1 MLTRKLHGSHVLWVL
16 LLNQCP
22 NNIFLSKIE
31 LQYIF
36 YYDKTPGLSCKS
48 RTFAYAST
56 DTTDGAARPANEHS
70 PAVTVM
76 LTINMLGLVLIPHII
91 VANSQW

>member
-1 MLTRKLHGSHVLWVL
+1 MHHVLAIIFGFIISE
-16 LLNQCP
+16 QYT
-22 NNIFLSKIE
+22 NNSFLPKIE
-31 LQYIF
+31 LPYIF
-36 YYDKTPGLSCKS
+36 YYDETPGLSCKTK
-48 RTFAYAST
+48 TFAYAST

-76 LTINMLGLVLIPHII
+76 RTINMLGMVMIPHII

>member
-1 MLTRKLHGSHVLWVL
+1 MTRKLHGSNVLRVL

-22 NNIFLSKIE
+22 NNISLSKIE

-56 DTTDGAARPANEHS
+56 DTTDGAARPGNEHS
-70 PAVTVM
+70 PSVTVM
-76 LTINMLGLVLIPHII
+76 RTINMLCMVLIPHII
-91 VANSQW
+91 VVNSQW

>member
-1 MLTRKLHGSHVLWVL
+1 MTHKLHGSHVLRDL

-22 NNIFLSKIE
+22 NNIYLSEIE

-36 YYDKTPGLSCKS
+36 YYDETPGLSCKS
-48 RTFAYAST
+48 RTLAHAST
-56 DTTDGAARPANEHS
+56 DTTDGAAIPGNEHS

-76 LTINMLGLVLIPHII
+76 LTINMLGVVLIPHII

>member
-1 MLTRKLHGSHVLWVL
+1 MHHVLAL
-16 LLNQCP
+16 IFGFIISEQYT
-22 NNIFLSKIE
+22 NNSFLPKIE
-31 LQYIF
+31 LTHII

-56 DTTDGAARPANEHS
+56 DTTDGAARPGNEHS

-76 LTINMLGLVLIPHII
+76 LTINMLGMVLIPHII